1 LNQIGELIN
10 NQSEPLLFFSEE
22 IEKNFLEIFQ
32 GMNSKEFILEKI
44 SKSFTEHIYLL
55 TEGTSNTEV
64 IDRRELIGEVG
75 KDKKV
80 FPTLLLPHIT
90 MNSAFLLAN
99 FSFRKRNSS
108 SLFTIQSFV
117 IDFSNNSG
125 E

>member
-75 KDKKV
+75 KDKK
-80 FPTLLLPHIT
+80 FSRLFFSPT
-90 MNSAFLLAN
+90 
-99 FSFRKRNSS
+99 
-108 SLFTIQSFV
+108 
-117 IDFSNNSG
+117 
-125 E
+125 